1 MVFSTYKPGYL
12 YVHAED
18 KIQNLCVWAGRQE
31 VFEQGPGSRS
41 GSKDYRKFNKC
52 FALPFITFNQSISLF
67 ATFF

>member
-52 FALPFITFNQSISLF
+52 FDI
-67 ATFF
+67 